1 MNTRKQEILDALART
16 ERESRRL
23 IGMLTDEVSLLA
35 YRSRA
40 RGPEEALLWTDALQA
55 ALDEH
60 QIVRIPAGLYLLDGS
75 VTIPSNRRIE
85 AEEGAVIRLTRD
97 TRVLMLR
104 SRNTQDGTRHPID
117 PSRRDVNI
125 SIDGG
130 CWEESNTG
138 RAGYGKTG
146 LYDPERSFFGVSTC
160 LFFNNV
166 DHLSLTNMTFRHTA
180 GFAVQAGDASH
191 VWFEHIVFEECYAD
205 GLHLN
210 GNLQNVI
217 VRDVRGQVG
226 DDLVALN
233 MYDWQNSSVDF
244 GPMDTVLCEN
254 LALSPDSRYK
264 AMRIEPGIYLYD
276 DGSRVD
282 CSLTRALIRG
292 VRGINPFKLYYQ
304 TPPYRV
310 GVEQPEPGGVGS
322 GDDLFFE
329 DIEVDLQ
336 GPVDGFPEYTGGDP
350 VRGAF
355 APFEIGANLGRVHF
369 ENIRLTKNDRFP
381 MAFLAVVGPKSVRV
395 GDREI
400 FDPYAGCVVD
410 ELVFRDISVNG
421 REPVAIEPPIFQVNF
436 DDVNRDGHSTARG
449 EVRRIRYLR

>member
-1 MNTRKQEILDALART
+1 MNARKQEILDALART
-16 ERESRRL
+16 ERENRRL
-23 IGMLTDEVSLLA
+23 IGQLTDEVSLLA

-40 RGPEEALLWTDALQA
+40 RGPEDALLWTDALQA

-75 VTIPSNRRIE
+75 VTIPSNRHIE
-85 AEEGAVIRLTRD
+85 AEEGAVIRLTPG
-97 TRVLMLR
+97 TRVLMMR
-104 SRNTQDGTRHPID
+104 SRNTQNGTHRPID

-125 SIDGG
+125 SINGG

-233 MYDWQNSSVDF
+233 MYDWQDSSVDF
-244 GPMDTVLCEN
+244 GPTDTVLCEN
-254 LALSPDSRYK
+254 LALSADSRYK

-276 DGSRVD
+276 DGSRTD

-292 VRGINPFKLYYQ
+292 VRGINTFKLYYQ
-304 TPPYRV
+304 TPRYRV
-310 GVEQPEPGGVGS
+310 GAELPEPGGVGS
-322 GDDLFFE
+322 GDDIFFE
-329 DIEVDLQ
+329 DIEVDLE
-336 GPVDGFPEYTGGDP
+336 GPVDPFPEYTGGDP
-350 VRGAF
+350 VKGAF
-355 APFEIGANLGRVHF
+355 APFEIGANLGRVCF
-369 ENIRLTKNDRFP
+369 ENIRVTKSDRFP
-381 MAFLAVVGPKSVRV
+381 MAFLAVVGPKSARV
-395 GDREI
+395 GDMEI

-410 ELVFRDISVNG
+410 ELTFRDIRING
-421 REPVAIEPPIFQVNF
+421 QAPEAIEPHVFQVVF